1 MLAPIAVTV
10 KFEVTPFKVKLL
22 KVSASPYWLK
32 PFRVIGLVKLT
43 LLRFAPEKLVLAA
56 MLTVDGE

>member
-1 MLAPIAVTV
+1 MLAPSAVTV

-32 PFRVIGLVKLT
+32 PFKVIELLKLT
-43 LLRFAPEKLVLAA
+43 LLRLAPKKGVLAA
-56 MLTVDGE
+56 MLTVEGE